1 MSAMLDLAAID
12 ARDASD
18 PLRPFRQR
26 FTLPEGTIYLDGNSL
41 GAASPSVLAE
51 LEHAAKV
58 EWADDLIRSWN
69 TAGWFDLPVV
79 LGDRIGRLVGAAA
92 GQVVVADTTSIN
104 VYKALHAA
112 LSLRPDRKVIV
123 AESSSFPT
131 DLYMA
136 EGVVSTIPG
145 ASLRLEEAGGPTLE
159 GLIDQSVAVVLV
171 NHVNYKTGKLRD
183 MAAVTRRAHEAG
195 ALVVWDLCHTAGA
208 MPIALD
214 SAQADFAV
222 GCTYKYLNGGPGA
235 PAFIYVAERHLGK
248 ATQPLSGWWAHARP
262 FAMEPGFAPDAGI
275 RRFQCGTQCILSMR
289 ALKGALDIWEDVD
302 LEAVRKKSVELTELF
317 IQLVEEKCA
326 GLGLTL
332 ESPRDSDCRGSQVA
346 FRHANAF
353 EVMQA
358 LIDRKVIGDFR
369 APSTLRFGFTP
380 LYIGYRDVW
389 DAASVLADVLRTEV
403 WKDPRYAV
411 RTAVT

>member
-1 MSAMLDLAAID
+1 MTHMSAMLDLAAID

-26 FTLPEGTIYLDGNSL
+26 FMLPEGTVYLDGNSL

-136 EGVVSTIPG
+136 EGVVSI
-145 ASLRLEEAGGPTLE
+145 
-159 GLIDQSVAVVLV
+159 
-171 NHVNYKTGKLRD
+171 
-183 MAAVTRRAHEAG
+183 M
-195 ALVVWDLCHTAGA
+195 
-208 MPIALD
+208 
-214 SAQADFAV
+214 
-222 GCTYKYLNGGPGA
+222 
-235 PAFIYVAERHLGK
+235 
-248 ATQPLSGWWAHARP
+248 
-262 FAMEPGFAPDAGI
+262 
-275 RRFQCGTQCILSMR
+275 
-289 ALKGALDIWEDVD
+289 
-302 LEAVRKKSVELTELF
+302 
-317 IQLVEEKCA
+317 
-326 GLGLTL
+326 
-332 ESPRDSDCRGSQVA
+332 
-346 FRHANAF
+346 
-353 EVMQA
+353 
-358 LIDRKVIGDFR
+358 
-369 APSTLRFGFTP
+369 
-380 LYIGYRDVW
+380 
-389 DAASVLADVLRTEV
+389 
-403 WKDPRYAV
+403 
-411 RTAVT
+411 